1 MKVRMAESFETVHT
15 HTHTH
20 THTQAVLNNI
30 INKAK
35 KIKTNAVV
43 LGCCT

>member
-1 MKVRMAESFETVHT
+1 MKVRMAESFETV
-15 HTHTH
+15 HTH